1 MSALAHNAL
10 LVLEDNIDSGPIEQ
24 ALPPGS
30 RVTKTALP
38 DAAHLWSSLTAT
50 AADVDLVVFACDRE
64 HDRVL
69 EGITN
74 LTRQLASRPALVVLH
89 TGSSNGFME
98 QAFGAG
104 ADDLI
109 TLPQPTHE
117 LAFALEKAIAR
128 RRGATTPAQEGV
140 MITVLGPKGGTGKTL
155 TACNLAVALAESG
168 HSPVI
173 VDLDLQFGDVGL
185 ALGLRPDRTIYDL
198 AVAGSSLD
206 AEKVAGFLAEPFVGR
221 ACAART
227 GTAGPGGGD
236 HDPVPAGG
244 LRGPAVDATT
254 S

>member
-10 LVLEDNIDSGPIEQ
+10 LVLEDDIDSGPIEQ

-38 DAAHLWSSLTAT
+38 DAAYLWSSLTAT

-109 TLPQPTHE
+109 TLPQPTQS
-117 LAFALEKAIAR
+117 LRSRWRRPSRAGVVPRPRPRKA
-128 RRGATTPAQEGV
+128 
-140 MITVLGPKGGTGKTL
+140 
-155 TACNLAVALAESG
+155 
-168 HSPVI
+168 
-173 VDLDLQFGDVGL
+173 
-185 ALGLRPDRTIYDL
+185 
-198 AVAGSSLD
+198 
-206 AEKVAGFLAEPFVGR
+206 
-221 ACAART
+221 
-227 GTAGPGGGD
+227 
-236 HDPVPAGG
+236 
-244 LRGPAVDATT
+244 
-254 S
+254 